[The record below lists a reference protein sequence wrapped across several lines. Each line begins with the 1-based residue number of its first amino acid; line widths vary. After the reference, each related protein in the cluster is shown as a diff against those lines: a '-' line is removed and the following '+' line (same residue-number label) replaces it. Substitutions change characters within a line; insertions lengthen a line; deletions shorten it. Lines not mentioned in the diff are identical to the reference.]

1 MQTKYEVLGIV
12 GEGAYGIVY
21 KCKNKETNE
30 IVAIKKFKETE
41 DDLVKKTIKRELKV
55 LKLLKHE
62 NIVEFKEAI
71 KQKNNIY
78 IVFEYV
84 EKNLLEFLQENNNKI
99 PENKIKIILY
109 QLCKALKYLHKNN
122 IIHRDIKPEN
132 LLIDS
137 KNYKLKLCDF
147 GFARKIK
154 KTNIKNTKNPKNELL
169 TDYVATRWYR
179 SPELLISNGNY
190 NFEVDYW
197 AAGCIMGE
205 LIDGNPI
212 FPGENEIDQLHCIQK
227 ILGNFPQE
235 YIDLF
240 YNNPVYSQF
249 DLIDVKKP
257 TGLDKKYFGKL
268 NKDGVLFLKGLL
280 ELDPK
285 KRLCD
290 DNVLEHCYFKDFYKR
305 DCFSFY
311 YEDSQNEFLNCNSKD
326 KVKLNNHNLNIINK
340 DNNCDND
347 NENNDFHIKDD
358 INKFNQGDNSLSNR
372 DSYYDNFK
380 NVSIKNEKDNS
391 FVINK
396 EKNYNN
402 NVNISCGKNNNC
414 SNIVNYSNIYLNN
427 LNNNKNNLNDIN
439 KGRNDNNCKKKG
451 LAYSISNKN
460 ILDNDCEKIIKK
472 IMKIKNNKN
481 EEIEK
486 EKKEKKEKN
495 NENENKIIINNNK
508 IIHNSNSTT
517 NINIINVNTYNNNQ
531 NNEINIQPKLT
542 NSNEIKFI
550 KKNNNIVPNKLKN
563 KLKNKKIKENKTKY
577 MAVTMSNQ
585 IYKDNSNLNNQNS
598 NLNRTM
604 ISDLNSLTARQ
615 KYEILNNDFTF
626 IQNINQEK
634 LTDRGTNMNILSIL
648 KRNNINFF
656 NKQIFGFKTFFKNQ
670 NDNYNYNINT
680 HFNNI
685 GKTNIKKKPKKT
697 RHSSIIEEVEEH
709 DFKFNNNNNNTNLNY
724 FKKDNLNH
732 RKSRSL
738 NHCQKKLNHNYSTGN
753 YYYSPIKENKIHYNI
768 NKSSSSQKNTINNQ
782 SLIHNKNNNK
792 FLFPNNSTYN
802 IGFKDKIIKKNIN
815 NNNIQL
821 PNLNKGFH
829 ANIMKFY
836 QMISNK

>member
-55 LKLLKHE
+55 LKILKHE

-99 PENKIKIILY
+99 PEKKIKIILY
-109 QLCKALKYLHKNN
+109 QLCKAIKYLHKNN

-154 KTNIKNTKNPKNELL
+154 QNIKNTKNSKIELL

-179 SPELLISNGNY
+179 SPELLISNGKY

-227 ILGNFPQE
+227 VLGNFPQE

-240 YNNPVYSQF
+240 YNNPIYSQF
-249 DLIDVKKP
+249 HLIDVKKP
-257 TGLDKKYFGKL
+257 EGLEKKYFGKL
-268 NKDGVLFLKGLL
+268 SKDGILFLKGLL

-285 KRLCD
+285 KRLGD
-290 DNVLEHCYFKDFYKR
+290 DNVLEHSYFKDFNKEE
-305 DCFSFY
+305 CLSFY
-311 YEDSQNEFLNCNSKD
+311 YEECQNESSNCNCKD
-326 KVKLNNHNLNIINK
+326 KSQLFNNNFNSGNK
-340 DNNCDND
+340 DLDND
-347 NENNDFHIKDD
+347 NNEENDVINREDFKIK
-358 INKFNQGDNSLSNR
+358 NKGGNYIINR
-372 DSYYDNFK
+372 DSNYDNFK
-380 NVSIKNEKDNS
+380 DFNSKNDKNNICFIS
-391 FVINK
+391 K
-396 EKNYNN
+396 EKNCNN
-402 NVNISCGKNNNC
+402 NDINNNNNEC
-414 SNIVNYSNIYLNN
+414 NFVNCNNDCLNN
-427 LNNNKNNLNDIN
+427 LNENN
-439 KGRNDNNCKKKG
+439 KGRNDNNYKKKG
-451 LAYSISNKN
+451 LVYSMSNKN
-460 ILDNDCEKIIKK
+460 ILDSDCEKIIKK
-472 IMKIKNNKN
+472 IMKIKTKKK
-481 EEIEK
+481 EEIE
-486 EKKEKKEKN
+486 KEKKEKN
-495 NENENKIIINNNK
+495 NENENKFIINNNK

-517 NINIINVNTYNNNQ
+517 NINIINVNTYNNQ
-531 NNEINIQPKLT
+531 NNEINNEPKLT

-550 KKNNNIVPNKLKN
+550 KKNNNIIPNQIKNTLK
-563 KLKNKKIKENKTKY
+563 KKKPKENKTKY
-577 MAVTMSNQ
+577 MAVTMSNR
-585 IYKDNSNLNNQNS
+585 IYKDNSNLNNQNM
-598 NLNRTM
+598 NLNKTM

-615 KYEILNNDFTF
+615 KYEILNNDYNFL
-626 IQNINQEK
+626 QNINQNK
-634 LTDRGTNMNILSIL
+634 LSDRGTNLNILSIL
-648 KRNNINFF
+648 KRNNNNFF
-656 NKQIFGFKTFFKNQ
+656 NNQIFGFKTFYKNQ
-670 NDNYNYNINT
+670 NDNYNSNINT

-685 GKTNIKKKPKKT
+685 GKNNIKKPKKT
-697 RHSSIIEEVEEH
+697 RHSSIIEEVEEY
-709 DFKFNNNNNNTNLNY
+709 DFKMNNNKNNNLNNNNSNNNNNMYY
-724 FKKDNLNH
+724 FKKENLNH

-753 YYYSPIKENKIHYNI
+753 YYYSPIKETKIHYNI
-768 NKSSSSQKNTINNQ
+768 NKSSSSQKNKINNQ
-782 SLIHNKNNNK
+782 STVYNKNNNK

-815 NNNIQL
+815 NNNLQL
-821 PNLNKGFH
+821 PSLNKGFQ

>member
-55 LKLLKHE
+55 LKILKHE

-99 PENKIKIILY
+99 PEKKIKIILY
-109 QLCKALKYLHKNN
+109 QLCKAIKYLHKNN

-154 KTNIKNTKNPKNELL
+154 QNIKNTKNSKIELL

-179 SPELLISNGNY
+179 SPELLISNGKY

-227 ILGNFPQE
+227 VLGNFPQE

-240 YNNPVYSQF
+240 YNNPIYSQF
-249 DLIDVKKP
+249 HLIDVKKP
-257 TGLDKKYFGKL
+257 EGLEKKYFGKL
-268 NKDGVLFLKGLL
+268 SKDGILFLKGLL

-285 KRLCD
+285 KRLGD
-290 DNVLEHCYFKDFYKR
+290 DNVLEHSYFKDFNKEE
-305 DCFSFY
+305 CLSFY
-311 YEDSQNEFLNCNSKD
+311 YEECQNESSNCNCKD
-326 KVKLNNHNLNIINK
+326 KSQLFNNNFNSGNK
-340 DNNCDND
+340 DLDND
-347 NENNDFHIKDD
+347 NNEENDVINREDFKIK
-358 INKFNQGDNSLSNR
+358 NKGGNYIINR
-372 DSYYDNFK
+372 DSNYDNFK
-380 NVSIKNEKDNS
+380 DFNSKNDKNNICFIS
-391 FVINK
+391 K
-396 EKNYNN
+396 EKNCNN
-402 NVNISCGKNNNC
+402 NDINNNNNECNFVNCNNNC
-414 SNIVNYSNIYLNN
+414 LNN
-427 LNNNKNNLNDIN
+427 LNENN
-439 KGRNDNNCKKKG
+439 KGRNDNNYKKKG
-451 LAYSISNKN
+451 LVYSMSNKN
-460 ILDNDCEKIIKK
+460 ILDSDCEKIIKK
-472 IMKIKNNKN
+472 IMKIKTKKK
-481 EEIEK
+481 EEIE
-486 EKKEKKEKN
+486 KEKKEKN
-495 NENENKIIINNNK
+495 NENENKFIINNNK

-517 NINIINVNTYNNNQ
+517 NINIINVNTYNNQ
-531 NNEINIQPKLT
+531 NNEINNEPKLT

-550 KKNNNIVPNKLKN
+550 KKNNNIIPNQIKNTLK
-563 KLKNKKIKENKTKY
+563 KKKPKENKTKY
-577 MAVTMSNQ
+577 MAVTMSNR
-585 IYKDNSNLNNQNS
+585 IYKDNSNLNNQNM
-598 NLNRTM
+598 NLNKTM

-615 KYEILNNDFTF
+615 KYEILNNDYNFL
-626 IQNINQEK
+626 QNINQNK
-634 LTDRGTNMNILSIL
+634 LSDRGTNLNILSIL
-648 KRNNINFF
+648 KRNNNNFF
-656 NKQIFGFKTFFKNQ
+656 NNQIFGFKTFYKNQ
-670 NDNYNYNINT
+670 NDNYNSNINT

-685 GKTNIKKKPKKT
+685 GKNNIKKPKKT
-697 RHSSIIEEVEEH
+697 RHSSIIEEVEEY
-709 DFKFNNNNNNTNLNY
+709 DFKMNNNKNNNLNNNNSNNNNNMYY
-724 FKKDNLNH
+724 FKKENLNH

-753 YYYSPIKENKIHYNI
+753 YYYSPIKETKIHYNI
-768 NKSSSSQKNTINNQ
+768 NKSSSSQKNKINNQ
-782 SLIHNKNNNK
+782 YTVYNKNNNK

-815 NNNIQL
+815 NNNLQL
-821 PNLNKGFH
+821 PSLNKGFQ

>member
-55 LKLLKHE
+55 LKILKHE

-99 PENKIKIILY
+99 PEKKIKIILY
-109 QLCKALKYLHKNN
+109 QLCKAIKYLHKNN

-154 KTNIKNTKNPKNELL
+154 QNIKNPKNSKIELL

-179 SPELLISNGNY
+179 SPELLISNGKY

-227 ILGNFPQE
+227 VLGNFPQE

-240 YNNPVYSQF
+240 YNNPIYSQF
-249 DLIDVKKP
+249 HLIDVKKP
-257 TGLDKKYFGKL
+257 EGLEKKYFGKL
-268 NKDGVLFLKGLL
+268 SKDGILFLKGLL

-285 KRLCD
+285 KRLGD
-290 DNVLEHCYFKDFYKR
+290 DNVLEHSYFKDFNKEE
-305 DCFSFY
+305 CLSFY
-311 YEDSQNEFLNCNSKD
+311 YEECQNESSNCNCKD
-326 KVKLNNHNLNIINK
+326 KSQLFNNNFNSGNKDLDNDNNEENDVINREDFKIKNKGGNYIINR
-340 DNNCDND
+340 DSNCDNFKD
-347 NENNDFHIKDD
+347 FNSKNDKNNICFI
-358 INKFNQGDNSLSNR
+358 S
-372 DSYYDNFK
+372 
-380 NVSIKNEKDNS
+380 
-391 FVINK
+391 K
-396 EKNYNN
+396 EKNCNN
-402 NVNISCGKNNNC
+402 NDINNNNNECNFVNCNNNC
-414 SNIVNYSNIYLNN
+414 LNN
-427 LNNNKNNLNDIN
+427 LNENN
-439 KGRNDNNCKKKG
+439 KGRNDNNYKKKG
-451 LAYSISNKN
+451 LVYSMSNKN
-460 ILDNDCEKIIKK
+460 ILDSDCEKIIKK
-472 IMKIKNNKN
+472 IMKIKTKKK
-481 EEIEK
+481 EEIE
-486 EKKEKKEKN
+486 KEKKEKN
-495 NENENKIIINNNK
+495 NENENKFIINNNK

-517 NINIINVNTYNNNQ
+517 NINIINVNTYNNQ
-531 NNEINIQPKLT
+531 NNEINNEPKLT

-550 KKNNNIVPNKLKN
+550 KKNNNIIPNQIKNTLK
-563 KLKNKKIKENKTKY
+563 KKKPKENKTKY
-577 MAVTMSNQ
+577 MAVTMSNR
-585 IYKDNSNLNNQNS
+585 IYKDNSNLNNQNM
-598 NLNRTM
+598 NLNKTM

-615 KYEILNNDFTF
+615 KYEILNNDYNFL
-626 IQNINQEK
+626 QNINQNK
-634 LTDRGTNMNILSIL
+634 LSDRGTNLNILSIL
-648 KRNNINFF
+648 KRNNNNFF
-656 NKQIFGFKTFFKNQ
+656 NNQIFGFKTFYKNQ
-670 NDNYNYNINT
+670 NDNYNSNINT

-685 GKTNIKKKPKKT
+685 GKNNIKKPKKT
-697 RHSSIIEEVEEH
+697 RHSSIIEEVEEY
-709 DFKFNNNNNNTNLNY
+709 DFKMNNNKNNNLNNNNSNNNNNMYY
-724 FKKDNLNH
+724 FKKENLNH

-753 YYYSPIKENKIHYNI
+753 YYYSPIKETKIHYNI
-768 NKSSSSQKNTINNQ
+768 NKSSSSQKNKINNQ
-782 SLIHNKNNNK
+782 STVYNKNNNK

-815 NNNIQL
+815 NNNLQL
-821 PNLNKGFH
+821 PSLNKGFQ

>member
-55 LKLLKHE
+55 LKILKHE

-99 PENKIKIILY
+99 PEKKIKIILY
-109 QLCKALKYLHKNN
+109 QLCKAIKYLHKNN

-154 KTNIKNTKNPKNELL
+154 QNIKNTKNSKIELL

-179 SPELLISNGNY
+179 SPELLISNGKY

-227 ILGNFPQE
+227 VLGNFPQE

-240 YNNPVYSQF
+240 YNNPIYSQF
-249 DLIDVKKP
+249 HLIDVKKP
-257 TGLDKKYFGKL
+257 EGLEKKYFGKL
-268 NKDGVLFLKGLL
+268 SKDGILFLKGLL

-285 KRLCD
+285 KRLGD
-290 DNVLEHCYFKDFYKR
+290 DNVLEHSYFKDFNKEE
-305 DCFSFY
+305 CLSFY
-311 YEDSQNEFLNCNSKD
+311 YEECQNESSNCNCKD
-326 KVKLNNHNLNIINK
+326 KSQLFNNNFNSGNK
-340 DNNCDND
+340 DLDND
-347 NENNDFHIKDD
+347 NNEENDVINREDFNIK
-358 INKFNQGDNSLSNR
+358 NKGGNYIINR
-372 DSYYDNFK
+372 DSNYDNFK
-380 NVSIKNEKDNS
+380 DFNSKNDKNNICFIS
-391 FVINK
+391 K
-396 EKNYNN
+396 EKNCNN
-402 NVNISCGKNNNC
+402 NDINNNNNECNFVNCNNNC
-414 SNIVNYSNIYLNN
+414 LNN
-427 LNNNKNNLNDIN
+427 LNENN
-439 KGRNDNNCKKKG
+439 KGRNDNNYKKKG
-451 LAYSISNKN
+451 LVYSMSNKN
-460 ILDNDCEKIIKK
+460 ILDSDCEKIIKK
-472 IMKIKNNKN
+472 IMKIKTKKK
-481 EEIEK
+481 EEIE
-486 EKKEKKEKN
+486 KEKKEKN
-495 NENENKIIINNNK
+495 NENENKFIINNNK

-517 NINIINVNTYNNNQ
+517 NINIINVNTYNNQ
-531 NNEINIQPKLT
+531 NNEINNEPKLT

-550 KKNNNIVPNKLKN
+550 KKNNNIIPNQIKNTLK
-563 KLKNKKIKENKTKY
+563 KKKPKENKTKY
-577 MAVTMSNQ
+577 MAVTMSNR
-585 IYKDNSNLNNQNS
+585 IYKDNSNLNNQNM
-598 NLNRTM
+598 NLNKTM

-615 KYEILNNDFTF
+615 KYEILNNDYNFL
-626 IQNINQEK
+626 QNINQNK
-634 LTDRGTNMNILSIL
+634 LSDRGTNLNILSIL
-648 KRNNINFF
+648 KRNNNNFF
-656 NKQIFGFKTFFKNQ
+656 NNQIFGFKTFYKNQ
-670 NDNYNYNINT
+670 NDNYNSNINT

-685 GKTNIKKKPKKT
+685 GKNNIKKPKKT
-697 RHSSIIEEVEEH
+697 RHSSIIEEVEEY
-709 DFKFNNNNNNTNLNY
+709 DFKMNNNKNNNLNNNNSNNNNNMYY
-724 FKKDNLNH
+724 FKKENLNH

-738 NHCQKKLNHNYSTGN
+738 NQCQKKLNHNHSIGS
-753 YYYSPIKENKIHYNI
+753 YYYSPNKENKIHYNI
-768 NKSSSSQKNTINNQ
+768 NKSSSSQKNKINNQ
-782 SLIHNKNNNK
+782 SLMHNKSNNK
-792 FLFPNNSTYN
+792 FLFPNNSIYN
-802 IGFKDKIIKKNIN
+802 IGFKDKNIKKNIN
-815 NNNIQL
+815 SNNIQL
-821 PNLNKGFH
+821 PQLNKGFH

>member
-1 MQTKYEVLGIV
+1 M
-12 GEGAYGIVY
+12 
-21 KCKNKETNE
+21 
-30 IVAIKKFKETE
+30 
-41 DDLVKKTIKRELKV
+41 
-55 LKLLKHE
+55 KL
-62 NIVEFKEAI
+62 
-71 KQKNNIY
+71 
-78 IVFEYV
+78 
-84 EKNLLEFLQENNNKI
+84 
-99 PENKIKIILY
+99 
-109 QLCKALKYLHKNN
+109 
-122 IIHRDIKPEN
+122 D
-132 LLIDS
+132 
-137 KNYKLKLCDF
+137 
-147 GFARKIK
+147 
-154 KTNIKNTKNPKNELL
+154 
-169 TDYVATRWYR
+169 
-179 SPELLISNGNY
+179 
-190 NFEVDYW
+190 
-197 AAGCIMGE
+197 
-205 LIDGNPI
+205 
-212 FPGENEIDQLHCIQK
+212 
-227 ILGNFPQE
+227 
-235 YIDLF
+235 
-240 YNNPVYSQF
+240 
-249 DLIDVKKP
+249 
-257 TGLDKKYFGKL
+257 
-268 NKDGVLFLKGLL
+268 
-280 ELDPK
+280 
-285 KRLCD
+285 
-290 DNVLEHCYFKDFYKR
+290 
-305 DCFSFY
+305 
-311 YEDSQNEFLNCNSKD
+311 
-326 KVKLNNHNLNIINK
+326 
-340 DNNCDND
+340 
-347 NENNDFHIKDD
+347 
-358 INKFNQGDNSLSNR
+358 
-372 DSYYDNFK
+372 
-380 NVSIKNEKDNS
+380 
-391 FVINK
+391 
-396 EKNYNN
+396 
-402 NVNISCGKNNNC
+402 
-414 SNIVNYSNIYLNN
+414 
-427 LNNNKNNLNDIN
+427 
-439 KGRNDNNCKKKG
+439 
-451 LAYSISNKN
+451 
-460 ILDNDCEKIIKK
+460 
-472 IMKIKNNKN
+472 
-481 EEIEK
+481 
-486 EKKEKKEKN
+486 
-495 NENENKIIINNNK
+495 NKIIINNNK

-550 KKNNNIVPNKLKN
+550 KKNNNIVPSKLKN

-697 RHSSIIEEVEEH
+697 RHSSIIEEVEEN
-709 DFKFNNNNNNTNLNY
+709 DFKFNNNNNTNLNY